1 MLYKPLPS
9 DEGDET
15 VILRAVVFL
24 AIIVLRPVAAW
35 AQAAEAT
42 AAASEAAKQ
51 ISASGPLGPIFVVY
65 VIATGVIG
73 WALWKK
79 ANDLQAQLKD
89 VQEKRIADT
98 AGYIERI
105 VQVGA
110 DSSSAMEGNNEKVAD
125 LIRLI
130 NAIFDLLKT
139 MSPALTTVSSNV
151 DRNGTQLQ
159 ALGDYLKDR
168 LRGQP

>member
-1 MLYKPLPS
+1 MVAKPLPL
-9 DEGDET
+9 DEDNEA
-15 VILRAVVFL
+15 VILRMVVAL
-24 AIIVLRPVAAW
+24 AIIILRPVQAW

-51 ISASGPLGPIFVVY
+51 ISASGPLGPLFILVVLAAAV
-65 VIATGVIG
+65 VI

-79 ANDLQAQLKD
+79 ANDLQTQLKD

-110 DSSSAMEGNNEKVAD
+110 NSSSAMEGNNEKVAD

-139 MSPALTTVSSNV
+139 VAPAITTVSTNV
-151 DRNGTQLQ
+151 DRNSTQLQ
-159 ALGDYLKDR
+159 SVADYLRDKLGR
-168 LRGQP
+168 S